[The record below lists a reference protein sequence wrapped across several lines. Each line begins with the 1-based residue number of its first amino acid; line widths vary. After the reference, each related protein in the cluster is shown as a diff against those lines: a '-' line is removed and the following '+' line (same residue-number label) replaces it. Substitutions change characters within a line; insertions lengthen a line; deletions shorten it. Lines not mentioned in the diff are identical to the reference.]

1 MSFDIGVL
9 VAVLSL
15 LGGLAVYIIGVLND
29 KNKENLELEK
39 RLSTNERNTEVLR
52 TMYDSIRREADA
64 KSSDDNEMKSSLK
77 QIDSKSRE
85 LELKVAIL
93 TNEKK

>member
-1 MSFDIGVL
+1 MSFDIGVI

-15 LGGLAVYIIGVLND
+15 LGGIILFVLNLFRD

-39 RLSTNERNTEVLR
+39 RLSSNEKAMEILR
-52 TMYDSIRREADA
+52 TQYDSMRRDIDDSSS
-64 KSSDDNEMKSSLK
+64 KSNDMKSSLK
-77 QIDSKSRE
+77 HIDSKSRE

-93 TNEKK
+93 THEKK

>member
-52 TMYDSIRREADA
+52 TMFDSIRREADA